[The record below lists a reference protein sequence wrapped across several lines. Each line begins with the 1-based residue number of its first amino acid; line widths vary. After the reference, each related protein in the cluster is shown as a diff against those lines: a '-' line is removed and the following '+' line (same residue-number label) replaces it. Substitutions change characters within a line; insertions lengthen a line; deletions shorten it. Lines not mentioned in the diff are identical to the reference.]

1 MNVAEPFIRRPV
13 ATTLI
18 VVSILIFGIMGYRL
32 LPVSDLPLVDF
43 PTIQVNASLPG
54 ASPETMA
61 ASVATPLEKQFSTIA
76 GVTSIS
82 SSNTQGNTSI
92 TLQFDLSRSIDA
104 AAQDVQ
110 SMIARAQ
117 RQLPPGMPSPPSY
130 QKVNPADS
138 PVLFLTLSS
147 PTLPLSQL
155 DRYAQNLLAQ
165 RLSMVTGVAQVNVFG
180 SAKFAVRVDTDP
192 QQLAS
197 RMIGIDQVAQA
208 IASANVNRPTGTLYG
223 PDRNYVIDTSGQLLK
238 ADEYESI
245 VVAYRNGS
253 PVRLNEVAHVYAGV
267 ENERSAGWYN
277 GARTIYLAVQRQP
290 GTNTV
295 EVVDR
300 IKALLPT
307 LEQQL
312 PASVQLNIRSDR
324 SVPIR
329 ESVDDVKFTL
339 VLTVCLVVLVIFL
352 FLRNV
357 SATIIPS
364 LALPFSIVGTFAVMA
379 ALGYSI
385 DNLSLMALTLSVG
398 FVVDDAIVMLENIV
412 RHMEMGKP
420 RLQAA
425 LDASKEIAFTIVSMT
440 LSLTAVFIPVLF
452 MGGVVGRLMHEF
464 AVTIAA
470 AILVS
475 GLVSLTLTPMLA
487 SRFLKAPHEIRH
499 GRLYK
504 AMDRMFDAWL
514 SGYSWT
520 LRQTIRFKSVT
531 MLVSALLLVGTVYL
545 FTIIPMGFIPTVDT
559 GQLSGQIETAQGLGF
574 DATVAKIKDVMN
586 VLRDDPNVAGYTANV
601 FGSGGRL
608 NVDLKPRD
616 ERTLT
621 ADQIIEEL
629 RPKLAR
635 IPGIRVFLTNP
646 PAIRIGGMM
655 TRSQYQYTLQDP
667 DTEELYRVA
676 PRLEAALRGI
686 DGIVDVTSDLQIRN
700 PQIAVDM
707 NRDQIAAL
715 GLTVDQVELA
725 LMSSYGSR
733 QISQIFAADDQYQVI
748 LQVDPK
754 YQRDPAA
761 LSMLYVQAS
770 GGRLVPLS
778 SVVTTRQTVGPLSV
792 NHTGQSPSVTLSF
805 NLLPGIALGDA
816 VARVQA
822 AARETLPATVI
833 GSFQGTAQAFQDSMT
848 GLGWVLALA
857 IFVIY
862 VVLGILYESFI
873 HPITILSGLPSAG
886 FGALLTLLIFRQD
899 LNIYAFVGVIML
911 VGLVKK
917 NGIMM
922 IDFAIEARNRE
933 GLEASEAIYQACR
946 VRFRPIMMTT
956 MAALMGTLPIA
967 LGVGAGSEARRP
979 LGLAVVGGL
988 IVSQTLTLYVT
999 PVFYVYM
1006 EHFQE
1011 WLATA
1016 PHRRRVPAARHRA
1029 PGSRPPNAPRQDPEF
1044 GPTSSC
1050 TRRATRTL
1058 RRRSGRS

>member
-1 MNVAEPFIRRPV
+1 MNFAETFIRRPV
-13 ATTLI
+13 ATTLL
-18 VVSILIFGIMGYRL
+18 VLSILIFGIMGYEL
-32 LPVSDLPLVDF
+32 LPVSDLPTVDF
-43 PTIQVNASLPG
+43 PTIQVNANLPG

-82 SSNTQGNTSI
+82 SSNSLGNTQI

-117 RQLPPGMPSPPSY
+117 RQLPPGMPSPPSF
-130 QKVNPADS
+130 QKVNPADA

-180 SAKFAVRVDTDP
+180 SQKFAVRIDADP
-192 QQLAS
+192 LQLAS
-197 RMIGIDQVAQA
+197 RQIGIDQVAQA
-208 IASANVNRPTGTLYG
+208 VAASNVNRATGTLYG
-223 PDRNYVIDTSGQLLK
+223 PDRNFVIQASGQLLT
-238 ADEYESI
+238 AESYNSI
-245 VVAYRNGS
+245 VVAWRNGS
-253 PVRLNEVAHVYAGV
+253 PVRLNEVASVYAGV
-267 ENERSAGWYN
+267 ENERNAGWYN
-277 GARTIYLAVQRQP
+277 GARTIYLAIQRQP

-300 IKALLPT
+300 IKALLPD
-307 LEQQL
+307 LEQRL
-312 PASVQLNIRSDR
+312 PASVQLRIRSDR
-324 SVPIR
+324 AAPIR

-339 VLTVCLVVLVIFL
+339 GLTVCLVVLVIFL

-364 LALPFSIVGTFAVMA
+364 LALPFSIIGTFAVMYV
-379 ALGYSI
+379 LGYSL

-425 LDASKEIAFTIVSMT
+425 LDGSKEISFTIISMT
-440 LSLTAVFIPVLF
+440 LSLAAVFIPVFF

-464 AVTIAA
+464 AVTIGA

-487 SRFLKAPHEIRH
+487 SRFVKAPHSIRH
-499 GRLYK
+499 GRFYN
-504 AMDRMFDAWL
+504 AMEWMFDAWL
-514 SGYSWT
+514 RGYSWS
-520 LRQTIRFKSVT
+520 LRRAIHFKPAM
-531 MLVSALLLVGTVYL
+531 MLVSVLLLVGTVYL
-545 FTIIPMGFIPTVDT
+545 FRIIPMGFIPNVDT
-559 GQLSGQIETAQGLGF
+559 GQLMGQIETLQGQGF
-574 DATVAKIKDVMN
+574 EATVAQLQRVMK
-586 VLRDDPNVAGYTANV
+586 VLADDPNVAGYTANV

-608 NVDLKPRD
+608 NVDLKPRE

-621 ADQIIEEL
+621 ADEVIEEL
-629 RPKLAR
+629 RPKFSS
-635 IPGIRVFLTNP
+635 IPGIRVFITNP

-655 TRSQYQYTLQDP
+655 TRSQYQFTLQDP
-667 DTEELYRVA
+667 DTEELYRSA
-676 PRLEAALRGI
+676 PKFEAALRNVEGI
-686 DGIVDVTSDLQIRN
+686 EDVSSDLQIRN
-700 PQIAVDM
+700 PQLTVDL

-715 GLTVDQVELA
+715 GLTVDQVQLA
-725 LMSSYGSR
+725 LNSAFASR
-733 QISQIFAADDQYQVI
+733 LVSQIYAADDQYQVI
-748 LQVDPK
+748 LQVAPQ

-761 LSMLYVQAS
+761 LSLLYVTAP
-770 GGRLVPLS
+770 GNKLVPLS
-778 SVVTTRQTVGPLSV
+778 QLVTTRQSAGPLSV
-792 NHTGQSPSVTLSF
+792 NHTGQLPSVTLSF
-805 NLLPGIALGDA
+805 NLRPGVALGDA
-816 VARVQA
+816 VARVQE
-822 AARETLPATVI
+822 AARQTLPATVA
-833 GSFQGTAQAFQDSMT
+833 GSFQGTAQAFQESMQ

-873 HPITILSGLPSAG
+873 HPLTILSGLPAAG
-886 FGALLTLLIFRQD
+886 FGALITLLLFKSD

-922 IDFAIEARNRE
+922 IDFAIEARKRD
-933 GLEASEAIYQACR
+933 GLDAAEAIYQACR

-967 LGVGAGSEARRP
+967 LGMGAGSEARRP

-1006 EHFQE
+1006 EHLQE
-1011 WLATA
+1011 WLA
-1016 PHRRRVPAARHRA
+1016 
-1029 PGSRPPNAPRQDPEF
+1029 G
-1044 GPTSSC
+1044 
-1050 TRRATRTL
+1050 RRAVRKPALEAVPTTAAAAIE
-1058 RRRSGRS
+1058 RRESEA

>member
-1 MNVAEPFIRRPV
+1 
-13 ATTLI
+13 
-18 VVSILIFGIMGYRL
+18 
-32 LPVSDLPLVDF
+32 
-43 PTIQVNASLPG
+43 
-54 ASPETMA
+54 
-61 ASVATPLEKQFSTIA
+61 
-76 GVTSIS
+76 
-82 SSNTQGNTSI
+82 
-92 TLQFDLSRSIDA
+92 
-104 AAQDVQ
+104 
-110 SMIARAQ
+110 
-117 RQLPPGMPSPPSY
+117 
-130 QKVNPADS
+130 
-138 PVLFLTLSS
+138 
-147 PTLPLSQL
+147 
-155 DRYAQNLLAQ
+155 
-165 RLSMVTGVAQVNVFG
+165 
-180 SAKFAVRVDTDP
+180 
-192 QQLAS
+192 
-197 RMIGIDQVAQA
+197 
-208 IASANVNRPTGTLYG
+208 
-223 PDRNYVIDTSGQLLK
+223 
-238 ADEYESI
+238 
-245 VVAYRNGS
+245 
-253 PVRLNEVAHVYAGV
+253 
-267 ENERSAGWYN
+267 
-277 GARTIYLAVQRQP
+277 
-290 GTNTV
+290 
-295 EVVDR
+295 
-300 IKALLPT
+300 
-307 LEQQL
+307 
-312 PASVQLNIRSDR
+312 
-324 SVPIR
+324 
-329 ESVDDVKFTL
+329 
-339 VLTVCLVVLVIFL
+339 
-352 FLRNV
+352 
-357 SATIIPS
+357 
-364 LALPFSIVGTFAVMA
+364 
-379 ALGYSI
+379 
-385 DNLSLMALTLSVG
+385 
-398 FVVDDAIVMLENIV
+398 
-412 RHMEMGKP
+412 
-420 RLQAA
+420 
-425 LDASKEIAFTIVSMT
+425 
-440 LSLTAVFIPVLF
+440 

-475 GLVSLTLTPMLA
+475 GLVSLTLTPMLG

-520 LRQTIRFKSVT
+520 LRQTIRFKGAT

-559 GQLSGQIETAQGLGF
+559 GQLSGQIETPQGLGF

-608 NVDLKPRD
+608 NVDLKPRE

-635 IPGIRVFLTNP
+635 IPGIRVFLSNP

-733 QISQIFAADDQYQVI
+733 QVSQIFAADDQYQVI

-805 NLLPGIALGDA
+805 NLLPGVALGDA

-933 GLEASEAIYQACR
+933 GLGASEAIYQACR

-1006 EHFQE
+1006 EHLQE
-1011 WLATA
+1011 WLAK
-1016 PHRRRVPAARHRA
+1016 
-1029 PGSRPPNAPRQDPEF
+1029 
-1044 GPTSSC
+1044 
-1050 TRRATRTL
+1050 RRAV
-1058 RRRSGRS
+1058 RRPATESGRATVDSARPAVEGSETGS

>member
-1 MNVAEPFIRRPV
+1 MNFAEPFIRRPV
-13 ATTLI
+13 ATTLL
-18 VVSILIFGIMGYRL
+18 VLSILIFGVMGYRL
-32 LPVSDLPLVDF
+32 LPVNDLPTVDF
-43 PTIQVNASLPG
+43 PTLQVSANLPG

-76 GVTSIS
+76 GVSSIS
-82 SSNTQGNTSI
+82 SSNSQGSTSI

-117 RQLPPGMPSPPSY
+117 RQLPPGMPSPPSF

-138 PVLFLTLSS
+138 PVLYLTLSS
-147 PTLPLSQL
+147 STLPLSQL

-165 RLSMVTGVAQVNVFG
+165 RLSMVTGVAQVSVFG
-180 SAKFAVRVDTDP
+180 SQKYAVRVDVDP
-192 QQLAS
+192 LQLAS
-197 RMIGIDQVAQA
+197 RQIGIDQVAQA
-208 IASANVNRPTGTLYG
+208 ISSSNVNRPTGTLYG
-223 PDRNYVIDTSGQLLK
+223 PDRNYVIQTAGQLLN
-238 ADEYESI
+238 AEAYRSI

-253 PVRLNEVAHVYAGV
+253 PIRLNEVAHVYDGV
-267 ENERSAGWYN
+267 ENERNAGWYN
-277 GARTIYLAVQRQP
+277 GSRTIYLAIQRQP

-300 IKALLPT
+300 IKELLPQ
-307 LEQQL
+307 LGQQL
-312 PASVQLNIRSDR
+312 PASVQLRIRSDR

-339 VLTVCLVVLVIFL
+339 QLTIGLVVLVIFL

-364 LALPFSIVGTFAVMA
+364 LALPFSIVGTFAVMYVF
-379 ALGYSI
+379 GYSL

-425 LDASKEIAFTIVSMT
+425 LDGSKEIAFTIISMT
-440 LSLTAVFIPVLF
+440 LSLAAVFIPVLF

-464 AVTIAA
+464 AVTIGA

-475 GLVSLTLTPMLA
+475 GLVSLTLTPMLC
-487 SRFLKAPHEIRH
+487 SRFLKAPHAIRH
-499 GRLYK
+499 GRFYN
-504 AMDRMFDAWL
+504 AMERMFDGWL
-514 SGYSWT
+514 RGYSWS
-520 LRQTIRFKSVT
+520 LRQTIRFRGTT
-531 MLVSALLLVGTVYL
+531 MVVSALVLAGTVYL
-545 FTIIPMGFIPTVDT
+545 STIIPMGFIPSVDT
-559 GQLSGQIETAQGLGF
+559 GQLSGQIETIQGLGF
-574 DATVAKIKDVMN
+574 EASVARVKDVMN
-586 VLRDDPNVAGYTANV
+586 LLANDPNVAGYTANV

-608 NVDLKPRD
+608 NVDLKPRNQRSLD
-616 ERTLT
+616 
-621 ADQIIEEL
+621 ADRVIEDL
-629 RPKLAR
+629 RPKFAR

-667 DTEELYRVA
+667 DTGELYRAA
-676 PRLEAALRGI
+676 PRFEAALRTLEGFE
-686 DGIVDVTSDLQIRN
+686 DVTSDLQIRN
-700 PQIAVDM
+700 PQVNVDLD
-707 NRDQIAAL
+707 RDQIAAL

-725 LMSSYGSR
+725 LTSAYGSR
-733 QISQIFAADDQYQVI
+733 QVSQIFAPDDQYQVI
-748 LQVDPK
+748 LQVAPQ

-761 LSMLYVQAS
+761 LSMLYVQTDA
-770 GGRLVPLS
+770 GKLVPLS
-778 SVVTTRQTVGPLSV
+778 TVVTTRQTVGPLSV
-792 NHTGQSPSVTLSF
+792 NHTGQLPSVTLSF
-805 NLLPGIALGDA
+805 NLRPGIALGDA

-822 AARETLPATVI
+822 VARDTLPATI
-833 GSFQGTAQAFQDSMT
+833 SGSFQGTAQAFQDSMT

-886 FGALLTLLIFRQD
+886 FGALLTLLLFHHD
-899 LNIYAFVGVIML
+899 LNIYAFVGIIML

-917 NGIMM
+917 NGIIM
-922 IDFAIEARNRE
+922 IDFAI
-933 GLEASEAIYQACR
+933 ASRRRDNLSAAEAIYEACR

-967 LGVGAGSEARRP
+967 LGWGAGSEARRP

-988 IVSQTLTLYVT
+988 VVSQTLTLYVT
-999 PVFYVYM
+999 PIFYIYM

-1011 WLATA
+1011 WL
-1016 PHRRRVPAARHRA
+1016 
-1029 PGSRPPNAPRQDPEF
+1029 
-1044 GPTSSC
+1044 
-1050 TRRATRTL
+1050 TRRKAVTQPALEQLDAAVDGRE
-1058 RRRSGRS
+1058 SGV